1 MRKRGAVAISRTAQA
16 HWGVIA
22 LLAVAPRVSAAQA
35 AGADGPVILR
45 TQNSV
50 RGTGLNGAGAALMG
64 DAASVFT
71 NPTALAFAP
80 HLSLEAGFFAGP
92 FDSYQTTGALTF
104 RIGQFSL
111 GGGIKYFDFGSEP
124 EVVPDPAT
132 GGITGQPTGGTVSA
146 REFLGVGSMIYR
158 YGLLAAGGSVKLV
171 DQRVADLQD
180 RGVSGDLGLT
190 VALFDIAALGFAV
203 QNVGGNW
210 RSASPLTM
218 PRLTRLGFTMNYVDP
233 QETYRLL
240 STIELQWPA
249 ERRARFVVGVEGGVV
264 VHGVGILAR
273 GGFGTREAGTD
284 TSRLTAGLSVAFGG
298 LTVDYAWEP
307 VNLLG
312 DGSQR
317 VGLRLIL

>member
-1 MRKRGAVAISRTAQA
+1 VLV
-16 HWGVIA
+16 GVLV
-22 LLAVAPRVSAAQA
+22 LLVGGEARAQA

-104 RIGQFSL
+104 RIGQFTA

-124 EVVPDPAT
+124 EMVPDPAT
-132 GGITGQPTGGTVSA
+132 GGVTGLPTGATVSA
-146 REFLGVGSMIYR
+146 REFLGVGSLIYR
-158 YGLLAAGGSVKLV
+158 WGLFAAGGSVKVV
-171 DQRVADLQD
+171 DQRVADVQQ

-203 QNVGGNW
+203 QNVSGNW
-210 RSASPLTM
+210 RSASTLAI

-240 STIELQWPA
+240 STVELQWP
-249 ERRARFVVGVEGGVV
+249 EQQGARFVAGIEGGVV
-264 VHGVGILAR
+264 VRGVGILGR
-273 GGFGTREAGTD
+273 GGYATREPGAD
-284 TSRLTAGLSVAFGG
+284 TSHFTVGLSLALGG
-298 LTVDYAWEP
+298 LTVDYAYEP
-307 VNLLG
+307 IDLLG

-317 VGLRLIL
+317 IGLRLIL

>member
-1 MRKRGAVAISRTAQA
+1 MSVRGVGAMTGGLAVL
-16 HWGVIA
+16 
-22 LLAVAPRVSAAQA
+22 LLAGNARAQA

-80 HLSLEAGFFAGP
+80 HLALEAGFFAGP

-104 RIGQFSL
+104 RLGQFSV

-124 EVVPDPAT
+124 EIVPDPAT
-132 GGITGQPTGGTVSA
+132 GGITGLPTGGTVSA
-146 REFLGVGSMIYR
+146 REFLGVGSLIYR
-158 YGLLAAGGSVKLV
+158 WGLLAAGGSVKLV
-171 DQRVADLQD
+171 DQRVADIQE
-180 RGVSGDLGLT
+180 RAVSGDLGLT
-190 VALFDIAALGFAV
+190 VAVFDIAALGFAV
-203 QNVGGNW
+203 QNVSGNW
-210 RSASPLTM
+210 RSTSTLAM

-240 STIELQWPA
+240 STFELQWPQ
-249 ERRARFVVGVEGGVV
+249 ERRARFVAGVEGGVV
-264 VHGVGILAR
+264 VHGIGMLGR
-273 GGFGTREAGTD
+273 GAYATREAGTD
-284 TSRLTAGLSVAFGG
+284 TSHLTVGLSIALGG
-298 LTVDYAWEP
+298 LTVDYAYEP
-307 VNLLG
+307 IDLLG

-317 VGLRLIL
+317 IGLRLIM